1 MYIFNLLSLG
11 IYMEIIQYICYMN
24 EDYTIKDGRLI
35 NNAPQLE
42 SGISRAARMKKE
54 RKRAEKVRM
63 IAEGNELANANI
75 DMFRK
80 L

>member
-1 MYIFNLLSLG
+1 
-11 IYMEIIQYICYMN
+11 MN

-42 SGISRAARMKKE
+42 SGISQAARLKKN

-75 DMFRK
+75 NLFKK

>member
-1 MYIFNLLSLG
+1 
-11 IYMEIIQYICYMN
+11 MN

-42 SGISRAARMKKE
+42 SGISRAARIKKE

-75 DMFRK
+75 NLFKK